1 MTEISDLLSYRVHV
15 VANLLSRGAELRYR
29 REFGVSLWEWRT
41 IALLGAADEPLS
53 LGHLAHAAG
62 IDKSQMSRVVS
73 GLAKR
78 RIVLREAHPGDG
90 RGVRLT
96 LSRNGRKVYDG
107 LIRAAAERDNAFR
120 NCLSAK
126 EKDVFERAL
135 TKLAGQ
141 ARELIQHEKAL
152 K

>member
-1 MTEISDLLSYRVHV
+1 MPAIRDLLSYRLHV

-41 IALLGAADEPLS
+41 IALLGAVTEPLS

-62 IDKSQMSRVVS
+62 IHKSQMSRVVS
-73 GLAKR
+73 GLAR
-78 RIVLREAHPGDG
+78 RRLVLRAADADDA

-96 LSRNGRKVYDG
+96 LSKSGRRVYEG
-107 LIRAAAERDNAFR
+107 LIGAAAERDRVFR
-120 NCLSAK
+120 NCLSQQEAR
-126 EKDVFERAL
+126 VFEAAL
-135 TKLAGQ
+135 SKLAGQ
-141 ARELIQHEKAL
+141 ARAFIQQEK

>member
-1 MTEISDLLSYRVHV
+1 MTEIRDLLSYRVHL

-41 IALLGAADEPLS
+41 IALLGAADDPQS

-96 LSRNGRKVYDG
+96 LSKPGRRIYQG
-107 LIRAAAERDNAFR
+107 LIRAASERDETFR
-120 NCLSAK
+120 NCLSEK

-141 ARELIQHEKAL
+141 ARELIQHEKAI